1 MIKSPES
8 RNVRLSGRQKILS
21 KKVKKGVDKGVGI
34 CYNNTCR
41 RERGQQTRAKRR
53 AKLENDTETKI
64 EDKKETVRFRM
75 SKTP

>member
-1 MIKSPES
+1 MRYCLES

-21 KKVKKGVDKGVGI
+21 KKVKKGVDKVCDT
-34 CYNNTCR
+34 CYNNQRC
-41 RERGQQTRAKRR
+41 RERATQTTTT
-53 AKLENDTETKI
+53 KLENDTETKI